1 MPRYGVKTY
10 SRGATKPKVEEPTN
24 KFDQVFGG
32 DSKRPLAAKASSKT
46 QKWGNT
52 TFTAVRMTRRHNVE
66 NEQLV
71 EHKRRR
77 LNSDDPFSFDS
88 SDDDHSS
95 RKGLRTSPRKN
106 IPAEEHSYTSL
117 CKPAPP
123 QSMGEHSYTARSV
136 HKPVQPP
143 KATGDHAYVSMHRP
157 PVQSVKDDHTY
168 LSSPQKK
175 STSDHAYSSI
185 QKPSVRNASDDYSD
199 HSYAHHLATTS
210 VLAPQAKAVPSSE
223 PADHSYAAHSKPAA
237 TKNAPKEHSYAASS
251 VKSNVSKT
259 KLKEGKVTAELLF
272 DRAVAAVSKSNQAAE
287 SSSPKDNFDMPSSIS
302 RSRVKE
308 TPAARVE
315 DDPFIFASPKKN
327 SVNSGKD
334 AFDFSDSDDGLSSD
348 SERKEQ
354 GRPSWS
360 RITNS
365 QGGGVASGG
374 TNWART
380 CAKADSS
387 TAGAGSS
394 NSMTLDERWASITK
408 SRPPVRAYTWNSS
421 QSSDDDESPKWPG
434 LPQTRTISGGQ
445 PRVRIVVGTARK
457 TGPTTTAN
465 TSAPSST
472 STASIPVSCVSSRVG
487 SSITSKSTTACTAQT
502 AVASTANRSQTA
514 LKSYASRLSYA
525 PPSDEG
531 SLPSSSQGSTTSSR
545 LSSSQPSTSGFASLS
560 QPSTSKG
567 SPKKYTSK
575 GSQSL
580 PSSQSS
586 ERDEDPFGFGEE
598 ELPSR
603 SQPTASGEPRKP
615 RKFYSP
621 KKSPAK
627 VRYNPRPWQPS
638 TSESFDPT
646 LMPPPPPPKDADV
659 YDHDDDDDEPATAPL
674 LLTRRTSVAQRSHH
688 APVTALRV
696 PREQKELYTVVSNVK
711 NYNDCI
717 ELGET
722 QEFSDDIEYL
732 LDGLKSTVSAGTR
745 CLSLIS
751 LATKCL
757 APIFRLQL
765 RAHGTV
771 NKVFGELQDAA
782 SDPALSLCTALLMYM
797 LSRDRM
803 NMDLDSTCLQLM
815 IQLLS
820 VDAQVADPADGAV
833 RGREFNKIREKVQ
846 QLCEKTNNKHLK
858 MNKISAGL
866 LAMEC
871 LMTLTSKRAGD
882 SFKEEVRKLG
892 GLDRLA
898 DMVMGCEACLGDGV
912 KKPDDPAMLRLR
924 KMDRC
929 LRVLENMTFMNTDNQ
944 GYLLSYKGGELVGT
958 VVRALQSFTRMC
970 QHFSDDDSLP
980 LNGQHEEDDSVLATP
995 GTVVRSCLLAL
1006 LRVLLNLT
1014 HDNEWGSTKVGEQPG
1029 LLKTALLCV
1038 LQAPQYLPAEQRFDM
1053 HVLGLGLLINLLEH
1067 SAKNR
1072 RLLTETWAPFAYDS
1086 VGTSPERRAVETT
1099 AVEALIKLFLDR
1111 EAAAREAEGTTEQ
1124 AEQSGEWRVTG
1135 DGLEWVSGD
1144 SKEEQEEKEE
1154 EEPSSQED
1162 EKDVLSK
1169 ALHKAGKHMEDSIVS
1184 SYVALLLG
1192 CFVQE
1197 SEGNVESVRKHL
1209 PNGDFSRMVTM
1220 LKKFL
1225 SFISLTNAV
1234 GNKGDMKIAHIIDVL
1249 EEC

>member
-10 SRGATKPKVEEPTN
+10 SRGAKPKVEEPTS

-32 DSKRPLAAKASSKT
+32 DSGKRPLAAKASSKT

-66 NEQLV
+66 NEQQV

-95 RKGLRTSPRKN
+95 RRGLRTSPRKN

-117 CKPAPP
+117 YKPAPP
-123 QSMGEHSYTARSV
+123 SMGEHSYTARSV
-136 HKPVQPP
+136 HKPVQP

-175 STSDHAYSSI
+175 PTSDHAYSSI

-199 HSYAHHLATTS
+199 HSYAHHVTTTS
-210 VLAPQAKAVPSSE
+210 VLTPQPKAVSLSE
-223 PADHSYAAHSKPAA
+223 SADHSYAAHSKPVA
-237 TKNAPKEHSYAASS
+237 TKNAPSEHSYAASS
-251 VKSNVSKT
+251 MKSNVSKT

-272 DRAVAAVSKSNQAAE
+272 DRAVAAVSKSNQAAQN
-287 SSSPKDNFDMPSSIS
+287 SPKDNFDMPSSIS
-302 RSRVKE
+302 RSKVKE
-308 TPAARVE
+308 TTAAKVE

-334 AFDFSDSDDGLSSD
+334 AFDFSDSEDGLSSD
-348 SERKEQ
+348 SEKKEQ

-360 RITNS
+360 GLTNS
-365 QGGGVASGG
+365 SSAVSSNS
-374 TNWART
+374 NWART
-380 CAKADSS
+380 CVKVDSS
-387 TAGAGSS
+387 GVGAGSS

-408 SRPPVRAYTWNSS
+408 SRPPVRSYTWNSS

-457 TGPTTTAN
+457 AAPTTAGIST
-465 TSAPSST
+465 T
-472 STASIPVSCVSSRVG
+472 STASIPVSCVSSKVG
-487 SSITSKSTTACTAQT
+487 ATVASKSTVCTTQAP
-502 AVASTANRSQTA
+502 VASAANKSQTA
-514 LKSYASRLSYA
+514 LKAYASRLSYA
-525 PPSDEG
+525 PSCDEG
-531 SLPSSSQGSTTSSR
+531 SLPSSSQSSTSSK

-567 SPKKYTSK
+567 SQ
-575 GSQSL
+575 GL

-586 ERDEDPFGFGEE
+586 ARDEDPFGFDEE

-646 LMPPPPPPKDADV
+646 LMPPPPPPKDAEV
-659 YDHDDDDDEPATAPL
+659 YEVDDDDDDEPATAPL

-717 ELGET
+717 ELGES
-722 QEFSDDIEYL
+722 QEFLDDIEYL
-732 LDGLKSTVSAGTR
+732 LDGLKNTESAGTR

-757 APIFRLQL
+757 APIFRLHL
-765 RAHGTV
+765 RANSTI

-820 VDAQVADPADGAV
+820 VDAQPAEPTGGAV
-833 RGREFNKIREKVQ
+833 QGREYNKIREKVQ

-858 MNKISAGL
+858 MNTISAGL

-871 LMTLTSKRAGD
+871 LLTLTSKRAGD
-882 SFKEEVRKLG
+882 AFKEEVRKLG

-898 DMVMGCEACLGDGV
+898 DMVMGCEACLGDGE

-929 LRVLENMTFMNTDNQ
+929 LRVLENVTFMNTDNQ
-944 GYLLSYKGGELVGT
+944 GYLLNYKSAELVGA
-958 VVRALQSFTRMC
+958 VVRALKSFTKMC
-970 QHFSDDDSLP
+970 EHFADDDSLP
-980 LNGQHEEDDSVLATP
+980 LNGQHEDDDSVLATP

-1072 RLLTETWAPFAYDS
+1072 LLLTETRAPFAYDS

-1144 SKEEQEEKEE
+1144 SKEEEEKEE

-1197 SEGNVESVRKHL
+1197 SEGNVEAVRQHL

>member
-10 SRGATKPKVEEPTN
+10 SRGAAKPKVEEPTN

-32 DSKRPLAAKASSKT
+32 DSAKRPLAAKASSKT

-66 NEQLV
+66 NEQQV

-95 RKGLRTSPRKN
+95 RRGLRTSPRKN

-117 CKPAPP
+117 CKPAP

-136 HKPVQPP
+136 HKPVQP

-199 HSYAHHLATTS
+199 HSYAHHVTTTS
-210 VLAPQAKAVPSSE
+210 VLAPQPKAVPPSE
-223 PADHSYAAHSKPAA
+223 SADHSYAAHSKPV
-237 TKNAPKEHSYAASS
+237 APKNMSNEHSYAASS
-251 VKSNVSKT
+251 MKSNVSKT

-287 SSSPKDNFDMPSSIS
+287 ISPKDNFDMPLSIS
-302 RSRVKE
+302 RSKVKE
-308 TPAARVE
+308 TPAAKVE

-334 AFDFSDSDDGLSSD
+334 AFDFSDSEDGLSSD
-348 SERKEQ
+348 SEKKEQ

-365 QGGGVASGG
+365 GGSSVASSG
-374 TNWART
+374 TTWSRT

-387 TAGAGSS
+387 AVGAGSS

-408 SRPPVRAYTWNSS
+408 SRPPVRSYTWNSS

-457 TGPTTTAN
+457 TAPTAAN
-465 TSAPSST
+465 TSAS
-472 STASIPVSCVSSRVG
+472 STASIPVSCVSSRLG
-487 SSITSKSTTACTAQT
+487 STSITSKSTVCTTQT
-502 AVASTANRSQTA
+502 SVASTASRSQTV

-525 PPSDEG
+525 PPSDES
-531 SLPSSSQGSTTSSR
+531 SLPSSSQGSTSSK

-567 SPKKYTSK
+567 S
-575 GSQSL
+575 QSL
-580 PSSQSS
+580 PPSQSS
-586 ERDEDPFGFGEE
+586 ARDEDPFGFEEE

-638 TSESFDPT
+638 TSESFD
-646 LMPPPPPPKDADV
+646 DAEV

-732 LDGLKSTVSAGTR
+732 LDGLKNTESAGTR

-771 NKVFGELQDAA
+771 NKVFGELQDAS

-815 IQLLS
+815 IQLLC
-820 VDAQVADPADGAV
+820 VDAQPTEPTDGAV
-833 RGREFNKIREKVQ
+833 HGREYNKIREKVQ

-858 MNKISAGL
+858 MNTISAGL

-871 LMTLTSKRAGD
+871 LLTLTSKRAGD

-898 DMVMGCEACLGDGV
+898 DMVMGCEACLGDGE

-944 GYLLSYKGGELVGT
+944 GYLLSYKDAELVGA
-958 VVRALQSFTRMC
+958 VVRALKSFTKMC
-970 QHFSDDDSLP
+970 EHFSDDDSLP
-980 LNGQHEEDDSVLATP
+980 LNSQHEEDDSVLATP

-1038 LQAPQYLPAEQRFDM
+1038 LLAPQYLPTEQRFDM

-1072 RLLTETWAPFAYDS
+1072 RLLTETRAPFAYDS

-1144 SKEEQEEKEE
+1144 SKEEEEKKE

-1197 SEGNVESVRKHL
+1197 SEGNVESVRQHL

>member
-10 SRGATKPKVEEPTN
+10 SRGAAKPKVEEPTN

-32 DSKRPLAAKASSKT
+32 DSAKRPLAAKASSKT

-66 NEQLV
+66 NEQQV

-95 RKGLRTSPRKN
+95 RRGLRTSPRKN

-117 CKPAPP
+117 CKPAP

-136 HKPVQPP
+136 HKPVQP

-199 HSYAHHLATTS
+199 HSYAHHVTTTS
-210 VLAPQAKAVPSSE
+210 VLAPQPKAVPPSE
-223 PADHSYAAHSKPAA
+223 SADHSYAAHSKPV
-237 TKNAPKEHSYAASS
+237 APKNMSNEHSYAASS
-251 VKSNVSKT
+251 MKSNVSKT

-287 SSSPKDNFDMPSSIS
+287 ISPKDNFDMPSSIS
-302 RSRVKE
+302 RSKVKE
-308 TPAARVE
+308 TPAAKVE

-334 AFDFSDSDDGLSSD
+334 AFDFSDSEDGLSSD
-348 SERKEQ
+348 SEKKEQ

-365 QGGGVASGG
+365 GGSGVASSG
-374 TNWART
+374 TTWSRT

-387 TAGAGSS
+387 AVGAGSS

-408 SRPPVRAYTWNSS
+408 SRPPVRSYTWNSS

-457 TGPTTTAN
+457 TAPTAAN
-465 TSAPSST
+465 TSAS
-472 STASIPVSCVSSRVG
+472 STASIPVSCVSSRLG
-487 SSITSKSTTACTAQT
+487 STSITSKSTVCTTQT
-502 AVASTANRSQTA
+502 SVASTANRSQTV

-525 PPSDEG
+525 PPSDES
-531 SLPSSSQGSTTSSR
+531 SLPSSSQGSTSSK
-545 LSSSQPSTSGFASLS
+545 SSQPSTSGFASLS

-567 SPKKYTSK
+567 S
-575 GSQSL
+575 QSL
-580 PSSQSS
+580 PPSQSS
-586 ERDEDPFGFGEE
+586 ARDEDPFGFEEE

-638 TSESFDPT
+638 TSESFD
-646 LMPPPPPPKDADV
+646 DAGV
-659 YDHDDDDDEPATAPL
+659 YDHDDDADEPATAPL

-732 LDGLKSTVSAGTR
+732 LDGLKNTESAGTR

-771 NKVFGELQDAA
+771 NKVFGELQDAS

-815 IQLLS
+815 IQLLC
-820 VDAQVADPADGAV
+820 VDAQPTEPTDGAV
-833 RGREFNKIREKVQ
+833 HGREYNKIREKVQ

-858 MNKISAGL
+858 MNTISAGL

-871 LMTLTSKRAGD
+871 LLTLTSKRAGD

-898 DMVMGCEACLGDGV
+898 DMVMGCEACLGDGE

-944 GYLLSYKGGELVGT
+944 GYLLSYKDAELVGA
-958 VVRALQSFTRMC
+958 VVRALKSFTKMC
-970 QHFSDDDSLP
+970 EHFSDDDSLP

-1038 LQAPQYLPAEQRFDM
+1038 LLAPQYLPTEQRFDM

-1072 RLLTETWAPFAYDS
+1072 RLLTETRAPFAYDS

-1144 SKEEQEEKEE
+1144 SKEEEEKKE

-1197 SEGNVESVRKHL
+1197 SEGNVESVRQHL